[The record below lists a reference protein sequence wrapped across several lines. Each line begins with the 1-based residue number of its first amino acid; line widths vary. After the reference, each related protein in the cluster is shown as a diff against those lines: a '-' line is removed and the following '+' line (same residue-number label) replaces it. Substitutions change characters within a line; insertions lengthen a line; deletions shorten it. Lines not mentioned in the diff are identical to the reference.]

1 MSKMI
6 SDIVQKYYNEANQ
19 GLQKDKPPS
28 ALKRGEGTEKDFFI
42 LKIDLVGST
51 KFVRNRFPQTYLKLA
66 HVFLSSVDEITR
78 AFGAEDSQV
87 EYAGDSVLAYFYAN
101 KVKAIDVLKAAH
113 YTRLATLSIRALD
126 AAFSKYKFNT
136 RIILHYGKLMMAK
149 IGPWGDQ
156 RLSAI
161 GKELHKVGHLEKK
174 IGNNI
179 GCATKEFGMQLSLQ
193 ERRKLLQGVYYT
205 AEAPAPMLPAV
216 SGLLGQPSLI
226 LGRRRLSELSTKPTF
241 IDRSYNIS
249 GSHPTTQQETVKEF
263 KYWKVSWK
271 ALELYVN
278 GK

>member
-19 GLQKDKPPS
+19 GLQKDKLPS

-66 HVFLSSVDEITR
+66 HVFLSTVDEITR

-136 RIILHYGKLMMAK
+136 RIILHYGKLIIAR

-193 ERRKLLQGVYYT
+193 ERRKLLQSVYNT
-205 AEAPAPMLPAV
+205 A
-216 SGLLGQPSLI
+216 
-226 LGRRRLSELSTKPTF
+226 
-241 IDRSYNIS
+241 
-249 GSHPTTQQETVKEF
+249 TVKEF
-263 KYWKVSWK
+263 KYWKVSWE

>member
-193 ERRKLLQGVYYT
+193 ERRNLLKSVYNT
-205 AEAPAPMLPAV
+205 AAALARMVPAD
-216 SGLLGQPSLI
+216 SGLLSQPFQK
-226 LGRRRLSELSTKPTF
+226 LGLRRLSELSTKPTF
-241 IDRSYNIS
+241 LSRSYNIS